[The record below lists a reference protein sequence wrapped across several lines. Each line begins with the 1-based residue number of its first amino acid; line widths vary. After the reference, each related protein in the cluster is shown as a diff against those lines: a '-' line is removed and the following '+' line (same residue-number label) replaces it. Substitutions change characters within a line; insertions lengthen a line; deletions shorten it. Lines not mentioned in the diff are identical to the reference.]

1 MNWGTIFGKT
11 ILDRGRAYYD
21 AGKVKN
27 LRYDKGS
34 YLAMVRGSLPY
45 RVEIR
50 VEGNTI
56 RSMDCN
62 CSRAEAGQ
70 RCKHMAATLIAI
82 ERHRAQAKLRQ
93 RMNPME
99 AGRQLGEDTMPAG
112 AEFDGPE
119 TPFPRR
125 DRPTGE

>member
-27 LRYDKGS
+27 LRYENGS
-34 YLAMVRGSLPY
+34 YQAMVRGSLPY

-56 RSMDCN
+56 RSMSCT
-62 CSRAEAGQ
+62 CSYAEDGH
-70 RCKHMAATLIAI
+70 RCKHMAAVLIAI
-82 ERHRAQAKLRQ
+82 ERQRAQAKLRQ
-93 RMNPME
+93 RMNP
-99 AGRQLGEDTMPAG
+99 
-112 AEFDGPE
+112 
-119 TPFPRR
+119 
-125 DRPTGE
+125 TGTIHPSDAR